1 MKKLIVIAALLFGGR
16 LLMAQA
22 PYVKVDEF
30 QTKYE
35 QMTRQNGIRCHLADY
50 DIATLY
56 ARLFHD
62 METSVRT
69 VETDGSVRY
78 FYRIFRKETKEKPAV
93 EVFVAYEDFLEI
105 SDLLDSMMEEEREER
120 NVRKDYSESF
130 YRTEDGFQIGYYV
143 KNRQTNWY
151 IVMDRYGEEKVFFDS
166 VSKLKDHFKK
176 ALAKFEE
183 VKKKNGD

>member
-1 MKKLIVIAALLFGGR
+1 MKKLIVIAALLFAGR

-105 SDLLDSMMEEEREER
+105 SDLLDSMMEEERKER